1 MEVMKYQALKKE
13 KESERKWLLNRNK
26 NVKINADLSY
36 KNVLKGPQG
45 EMQDFIQKKAVLS
58 GVTIYKYWKAP

>member
-1 MEVMKYQALKKE
+1 MKLHAEGEISSTKKKD
-13 KESERKWLLNRNK
+13 KESKRKSLLNRKK

-45 EMQDFIQKKAVLS
+45 EMQDFI
-58 GVTIYKYWKAP
+58 